1 MHKVYSTSKFK
12 YSSFTFS
19 FPSTLKFSTI
29 VLLCMTINRVW
40 IEMFVKLITF
50 LNIHFLNHL
59 NYFQIEITITLMIF
73 FSHRQPVTILLLSS
87 YKKGQLDLSSNAILT
102 FLLQVLYRLQ
112 FKSRKRRVFFM
123 NISLSIKNCDP
134 NFISFMQIQYR
145 HFATG
150 SPIIGLSWVAVIP

>member
-12 YSSFTFS
+12 YSSFNFS

-29 VLLCMTINRVW
+29 VFLCMTINRVW

-50 LNIHFLNHL
+50 LNIHFFKSSQLFLNLNHHHL
-59 NYFQIEITITLMIF
+59 NDF
-73 FSHRQPVTILLLSS
+73 FSHRQSVTILLLSS

-112 FKSRKRRVFFM
+112 FKSRKRRAFFM